1 MFRRLLVLV
10 LVVSPTLFGADKTTE
25 TLLAL
30 LRDVGTL
37 QDQVKALQKS
47 LDDRLAGLNQSEA
60 EQARATADQV
70 AKSLAAV
77 TAGVQ
82 KTLQSQ
88 QEQQSK
94 TTDSVAAV
102 GSQVQSVSDQLNTMR
117 QALNDLTAAVSRLS
131 TKLDD
136 VSTAVAALQ
145 APKPDAGKGQQA
157 QPQPQV
163 SATDLFA
170 NAEGDFLGGK
180 LELALQEY
188 SDYVSK
194 FANTPQAADAQYY
207 VGSIHYSNQEWDPAV
222 QAFNALLQTYPDSK
236 RVPES
241 LYYKANSL
249 ARLGHASDAND
260 TLKELRRRFPDN
272 PLAKRELTAK

>member
-1 MFRRLLVLV
+1 VI
-10 LVVSPTLFGADKTTE
+10 SPGLFGADKTTE
-25 TLLAL
+25 TLLEI
-30 LRDVGTL
+30 LREVGTL
-37 QDQVKALQKS
+37 QDQVKGLQKS
-47 LDDRLAGLNQSEA
+47 LDDRLAGLSQSQT

-88 QEQQSK
+88 QDQQSK
-94 TTDSVAAV
+94 TMDSVAAI
-102 GSQVQSVSDQLNTMR
+102 GSQVQSVADQLNTMR
-117 QALNDLTAAVSRLS
+117 QAMNDLTAAMSHLS

-136 VSTAVAALQ
+136 VSAAVAALQ
-145 APKPDAGKGQQA
+145 APNPDATTA
-157 QPQPQV
+157 PQPQV

-170 NAEGDFLGGK
+170 NAEGDRLGGK

-188 SDYVSK
+188 SDYASK
-194 FANTPQAADAQYY
+194 FGNTPQASDAQYY
-207 VGSIHYSNQEWDPAV
+207 IGSIHYSNHEWDPAV
-222 QAFNALLQTYPDSK
+222 QAFNSLLQTYPDSK

-241 LYYKANSL
+241 LYYQANSL
-249 ARLGHASDAND
+249 ARLGRASDAND

-272 PLAKRELTAK
+272 PLAKQGLTAK